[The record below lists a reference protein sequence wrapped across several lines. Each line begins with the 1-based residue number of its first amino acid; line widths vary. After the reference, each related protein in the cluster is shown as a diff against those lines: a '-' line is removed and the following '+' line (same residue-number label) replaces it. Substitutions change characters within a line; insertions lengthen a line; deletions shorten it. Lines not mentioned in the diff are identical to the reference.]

1 MCDNIGIMENQA
13 LEITTGMSKAAEILS
28 GFESRRLGRIH
39 DIVSEQRAT
48 IREKLLEG
56 IDEDVDK
63 HVQKT
68 QLIQTRLTQIGDEY
82 DRLEKKITVIANATT
97 KNIQGSLRQLKK
109 IETLISDRVEE
120 SIKLLRKLEAQ
131 NAEQTQSSIQY
142 EEDLTAVEKWKTE
155 TEKRQEIASQYDAGL
170 TKLRVEGQKPSP
182 DYFARAN
189 LAFKELI
196 TARKRLEFY
205 MNRVAKNRL
214 STSQKYESYVK
225 KMEEIRSSYV
235 SQMEHL
241 SSQIEDLTTTHKEAF
256 IKSNEERLLLGS
268 DRTVDAIIQT
278 FEKGY
283 SQSTEKFDKDW
294 N

>member
-1 MCDNIGIMENQA
+1 MENQA
-13 LEITTGMSKAAEILS
+13 LEITTGMSRAAEILS

-68 QLIQTRLTQIGDEY
+68 QLIQTRLTQIGDDY
-82 DRLEKKITVIANATT
+82 DRLEKKITVVANATT
-97 KNIQGSLRQLKK
+97 KKIQGSMRQLGK
-109 IETLISDRVEE
+109 IETLISARVEE
-120 SIKLLRKLEAQ
+120 SIKLLRELEAQ
-131 NAEQTQSSIQY
+131 NSEQTQSAIQY
-142 EEDLTAVEKWKTE
+142 EEDLSSVEKWKSE
-155 TEKRQEIASQYDAGL
+155 TEKRQEVATQYDAGL
-170 TKLRVEGQKPSP
+170 SALRKEGKKPSP

-214 STSQKYESYVK
+214 STSQKYESYVN
-225 KMEEIRSSYV
+225 KMEEIRSTYV
-235 SQMEHL
+235 SQMEQL
-241 SSQIEDLTTTHKEAF
+241 SAQIQDLTTTHKDEF
-256 IKSNEERLLLGS
+256 IKANEERLLLGS
-268 DRTVDAIIQT
+268 DRTVDAIIKT

-283 SQSTEKFDKDW
+283 NQSTEKFDKDW
-294 N
+294 T